1 MAVPGFFNQR
11 PSLAELM
18 EHVNVSTKWRQVG
31 IQLELGPKRLD
42 AIEADCGDT
51 NTKLSK
57 MYEEWLN
64 STPNATRR
72 QLLEVLRRSSINELY
87 IANKY
92 EGFCLGISQWSRG
105 KLYNMYQSV
114 YCYCDFIE
122 QQSIHQTKQIEVVES
137 NDCKQITI
145 VDTVH
150 QSHEIVLPTHST
162 LPLKLPKSIH

>member
-11 PSLAELM
+11 PSLAELL
-18 EHVNVSTKWRQVG
+18 EHANVSTKWRQVG
-31 IQLELGPKRLD
+31 IQLDLGSKRLD

-51 NTKLSK
+51 DTKLSK
-57 MYEEWLN
+57 MYEEWLS

-72 QLLEVLRRSSINELY
+72 QLLEVLRRSNINELY
-87 IANKY
+87 IAYKY
-92 EGFCLGISQWSRG
+92 EGFCLGKSQLSDQG
-105 KLYNMYQSV
+105 KLYNAYQSV
-114 YCYCDFIE
+114 YYYMTIE

-137 NDCKQITI
+137 NDCKQITV

-162 LPLKLPKSIH
+162 LPLKLPKSI